1 MYTPK
6 MFAIDDVQ
14 ECIRFVRRESF
25 GILCTPVGGK
35 PFATHLPMLLSEDGS
50 TLLGHIATANPQ
62 WRELD
67 GTEALAVFQ
76 GPHSYISPAWYEEP
90 VDAPTWN
97 YIAVHVYGRC
107 RIVVEEEE
115 LHLILRETLRVYEP
129 KSPLLADERLFRR
142 MAAGVTG
149 FVIDVSSIDG
159 KAKGSQN
166 KTIATRHSV
175 IEHLRR
181 TSDGQARAT
190 ADWMERL
197 LPQRDRN
204 G

>member
-6 MFAIDDVQ
+6 AFAVDELQ
-14 ECIRFVRRESF
+14 ECIQFVRKESF
-25 GILCTPVGGK
+25 GILFAPVGGK
-35 PFATHLPMLLSEDGS
+35 PFATHLPMLLSEDGG

-62 WRELD
+62 WRHLD
-67 GTEALAVFQ
+67 GAEVLAVFH
-76 GPHSYISPAWYEEP
+76 GPHSYISPTWYEQP

-107 RIVVEEEE
+107 RIVADLEE
-115 LHLILRETLRVYEP
+115 LHAILRETLRFYEP
-129 KSPLLADERLFRR
+129 ESPLLADERLLRR
-142 MAAGVTG
+142 MAEGATG
-149 FVIDVSSIDG
+149 YVVEVSSIEG

-166 KTIATRHSV
+166 KTIATRLSV

-181 TSDGQARAT
+181 SSHARARAT

-197 LPQRDRN
+197 LPQEYRN